1 MRPRVVAASALLL
14 SVRGGR
20 EMTKANELPR
30 TNATDQDNPNELLL
44 RFQQGDESALDGLWA
59 YYLPRLQRW
68 TRARL
73 GMRGHDGVTAED
85 LVQEAFVKSLP
96 KLRTFQPRGPASLFN
111 YFRTILLNL
120 IRDHARSRARRPLR
134 DDIEL
139 ETHVH
144 PGPSPLEQVL
154 RREMRDLYQEALAG
168 LPDHEQELV
177 VAVVEQHCTDQELAM
192 RFAKPSRD
200 AARMARSRAMARL
213 TQALASPR
221 PRGIDRS
228 YAMCVGQ

>member
-1 MRPRVVAASALLL
+1 
-14 SVRGGR
+14 
-20 EMTKANELPR
+20 MTKGNELPGTR
-30 TNATDQDNPNELLL
+30 ETGQVMPNELLL
-44 RFQQGDESALDGLWA
+44 LFQQGDESALDHLWA

-73 GMRGHDGVTAED
+73 GAAGQDAVTAED

-96 KLRTFQPRGPASLFN
+96 RLRTFEPRSQASLFN

-120 IRDHARSRARRPLR
+120 IRDHARSRARRPVR
-134 DDIEL
+134 DDAAL
-139 ETHVH
+139 ETRVH

-154 RREMRDLYQEALAG
+154 GREIRDIYQEALAG
-168 LPDHEQELV
+168 LPEHEQQLV
-177 VAVVEQHCTDQELAM
+177 VAVVEQHCTDKELAR

-213 TQALASPR
+213 TQALTSPGS
-221 PRGIDRS
+221 RGMVGG
-228 YAMCVGQ
+228 YAMAVGQ